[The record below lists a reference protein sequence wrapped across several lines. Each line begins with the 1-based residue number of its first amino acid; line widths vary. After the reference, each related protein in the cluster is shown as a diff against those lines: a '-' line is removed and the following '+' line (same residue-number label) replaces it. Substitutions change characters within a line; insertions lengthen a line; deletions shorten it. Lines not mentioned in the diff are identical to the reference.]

1 MIGAGPA
8 GLIAAGRAASC
19 GAPVILLEKNESPG
33 RKLLITGAGRCN
45 VTTADDKDAAISR
58 FFGQGRFL
66 YPAFS
71 QFYRPE
77 LLDLLAQHG
86 TPCRVDHQ
94 GKFFPVSD
102 RASDVLDA
110 LLRFARSN
118 GVQIRTQVTVTG
130 IELRHADRGP
140 SASDIAAADQPVPQ
154 PEGFLIRTNRGDL
167 KACAVILAT
176 GGQTYQ
182 ATGSTGDGY
191 QLAKQLGLPVTR
203 IRPALV
209 PLLIREPYIPA
220 LAGLSLPDV
229 AVTLLQDGQK
239 PARDRG
245 DLLLTHRGV
254 SGPVILR
261 LSRDLVDQGQ
271 LVINLQPSAR
281 PDELAATIQKT
292 CAAHPRQQLK
302 NCLDSLIP
310 HRLAEPLLLAA
321 GLPVDCQAAQVG
333 RVLAERMAHALQNW
347 TLQVSGQA
355 GQHLA
360 MVTAGGIDLKA
371 VKPGTLGARQIPG
384 LYFAGEVLDLDGDT
398 GGYNLQAA
406 FSTGWLAG
414 ESAAADWHAQQ

>member
-1 MIGAGPA
+1 M
-8 GLIAAGRAASC
+8 
-19 GAPVILLEKNESPG
+19 LLEKNETPG

-45 VTTADDKDAAISR
+45 VTTADDKDQAISR

-77 LLDLLAQHG
+77 LLELLAQHG
-86 TPCRVDHQ
+86 APCRVDHQ

-102 RASDVLDA
+102 RANDVLDA
-110 LLRFARSN
+110 LLRYARSN
-118 GVQIRTQVTVTG
+118 GVQIRTQVTVSG
-130 IELRHADRGP
+130 IALRPA
-140 SASDIAAADQPVPQ
+140 
-154 PEGFLIRTNRGDL
+154 GFLIRTNRGDL

-191 QLAKQLGLPVTR
+191 QLAAQLGMPVTR

-239 PARDRG
+239 PVRDRG
-245 DLLLTHRGV
+245 DLLLTHKGV

-261 LSRDLVDQGQ
+261 LSRALFSQGQ

-281 PDELAATIQKT
+281 PDELAATIQKN

-321 GLPVDCQAAQVG
+321 GLPADCQAAQVG
-333 RVLAERMAHALQNW
+333 RVLAERVAQALQNW

-371 VKPGTLGARQIPG
+371 VKPATLGAKQIPG

-414 ESAAADWHAQQ
+414 ESAAADWHFQQ